1 MVIFHSKLL
10 VYQRVVP
17 FLPGHLKI
25 AEDVPQLSPEGA
37 PPQDRGGSVDRFV
50 SWRVVLS
57 MNSGDLEW

>member
-1 MVIFHSKLL
+1 MVDLSIVML

-25 AEDVPQLSPEGA
+25 AKDVPQLSPEGA
-37 PPQDRGGSVDRFV
+37 PPQDGGESMDRFV